1 MRLAKFTDVAL
12 RTLMCLAM
20 AKEELLT
27 TRQVAEVVDVPYT
40 HVAKAVA
47 RLQHLGLVEARRG
60 RGGGLALTSA
70 GRVASIGGLV
80 RELEGTGDVV
90 ECEGEEPCPLAGAC
104 RLRGALSRAQEAFHA
119 SLDPVRLADLVE
131 SPTGPLLLGMVGR
144 APARVV

>member
-90 ECEGEEPCPLAGAC
+90 ECEGS
-104 RLRGALSRAQEAFHA
+104 SRARWRV
-119 SLDPVRLADLVE
+119 PVDC
-131 SPTGPLLLGMVGR
+131 G
-144 APARVV
+144 AR